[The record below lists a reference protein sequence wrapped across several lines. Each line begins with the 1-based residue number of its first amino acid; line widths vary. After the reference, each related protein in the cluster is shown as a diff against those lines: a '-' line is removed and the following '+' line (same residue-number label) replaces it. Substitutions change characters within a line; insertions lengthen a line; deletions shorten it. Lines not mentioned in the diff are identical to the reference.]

1 MSSPNSGAGVPQ
13 GDTARKWWVS
23 ICDPQQGDAAGRAR
37 LKRCRSATEAL
48 TIPAALGLA
57 RRLGAIR
64 EPLDRRRLEGV
75 LGLARVLAHVTSDS
89 AVTAMRAAGW
99 GSFPG
104 ERREADADTGAR
116 PRLSEVRFRRLL
128 QTEGGEEQVVMFT
141 RLVRLIG
148 GEVNI
153 AALARDY
160 LTWDWDTTRHRW
172 AFEYYA
178 AGAAAP
184 ASLQP
189 TTGDEV

>member
-1 MSSPNSGAGVPQ
+1 MSSTTTGAGATP
-13 GDTARKWWVS
+13 GDTARDWWAS
-23 ICDPQQGDAAGRAR
+23 ICDPKRGDTAGRAS

-48 TIPAALGLA
+48 AIPAALGLA

-64 EPLDRRRLEGV
+64 EPLDQRRLERA
-75 LGLARVLAHVTSDS
+75 LGLARVLAHVTSES

-104 ERREADADTGAR
+104 ERREGDADPGSR

-128 QTEGGEEQVVMFT
+128 QTEGGEEQVVMFI
-141 RLVRLIG
+141 RLVRLIDG
-148 GEVNI
+148 QVNI

-189 TTGDEV
+189 TTRDEV

>member
-1 MSSPNSGAGVPQ
+1 MSPPTDGAKVSRGEIAREWWSYTCHPQ
-13 GDTARKWWVS
+13 RGDS
-23 ICDPQQGDAAGRAR
+23 SGRAR

-48 TIPAALGLA
+48 AIPAAVGLA

-64 EPLDRRRLEGV
+64 EPLDERHLECAM
-75 LGLARVLAHVTSDS
+75 GLARVLAHVTADTG
-89 AVTAMRAAGW
+89 VTAMRAAGW
-99 GSFPG
+99 SSFPG
-104 ERREADADTGAR
+104 ERKEADADPAAR

-128 QTEGGEEQVVMFT
+128 QTGSGEEQVFMFT
-141 RLVRLIG
+141 RLLRLIG

-160 LTWDWDTTRHRW
+160 LAWHWDSTRHRW

-184 ASLQP
+184 ASLQS
-189 TTGDEV
+189 TTGDES

>member
-1 MSSPNSGAGVPQ
+1 MSSPTDGAKAFQ
-13 GDTARKWWVS
+13 GDTARDWWS
-23 ICDPQQGDAAGRAR
+23 YTCDPQRGDSAGRAR

-48 TIPAALGLA
+48 TVPAAVGLA

-64 EPLDRRRLEGV
+64 EPLDEWGLERA
-75 LGLARVLAHVTSDS
+75 LGLARVLAHVTSDTT
-89 AVTAMRAAGW
+89 VTAMRAAGW

-104 ERREADADTGAR
+104 ERREADSDPTAR

-128 QTEGGEEQVVMFT
+128 QTEGGEEQVLMFI
-141 RLVRLIG
+141 RLVHLIG
-148 GEVNI
+148 GVVNV

-160 LTWDWDTTRHRW
+160 LTWHWDSTRHRW

-189 TTGDEV
+189 TTRDEA